1 MCVVTPKIW
10 TYLGMEVQGQDRV
23 LEQVS
28 VLPGK
33 RMVPSDIDMAALNGH
48 LIIGSGL
55 GKTLESAG

>member
-1 MCVVTPKIW
+1 
-10 TYLGMEVQGQDRV
+10 MEVQGQDRV

-33 RMVPSDIDMAALNGH
+33 RMVPSDIEMAALNGH